1 MRDRA
6 RSSPLLIAYG
16 LTLWV
21 ALALMV
27 AGLLTHLPRLWATGV
42 FVDGLG
48 CVLFGAAHL
57 RPPEP
62 RPAGPTVGRGLAVVL
77 VVGGVGF
84 IAAAALTVAYLG

>member
-1 MRDRA
+1 VRDRV

-16 LTLWV
+16 VTLWV

-27 AGLLTHLPRLWATGV
+27 AGLLAHLPRLWATGV

-57 RPPEP
+57 RPAQPAS
-62 RPAGPTVGRGLAVVL
+62 AGPTVGLALALVL
-77 VVGGVGF
+77 VVGGIGF
-84 IAAAALTVAYLG
+84 IAAAALTVAYIG